1 MIKEKV
7 ALITGSSR
15 GIGKGAAIEL
25 ARSGASVIINYI
37 VDKKAA
43 ESVMEQIRAEGGR
56 ACTIQADV
64 SKPTDVERLVA
75 DATRIFGDISILV
88 NNAGIAKV
96 QSFEKV
102 SESDWDEIIRVN
114 LKSVF
119 LVTNAVLPSMRKHR
133 WGRIVNISSVA
144 AHTGGLVSP
153 QYTASKAG
161 ILGLTRYYAN
171 VLVREGITV
180 NAVAPAL
187 IETDMLKNTSLD
199 PKRIPVGRF
208 GTVDEVV
215 SAILF
220 LVQNEYVTG
229 QTIDINGGLYFH

>member
-1 MIKEKV
+1 MLEGKV

-15 GIGKGAAIEL
+15 GIGKGTALALAKAGAA
-25 ARSGASVIINYI
+25 VVINYI
-37 VDKKAA
+37 ADKAA
-43 ESVMEQIRAEGGR
+43 AQNVLAQVNAGGGR
-56 ACTIQADV
+56 ACIIQADV
-64 SKPTDVERLVA
+64 SKQADVERLVA
-75 DATRIFGDISILV
+75 ESSRVFGDIDILI

-119 LVTNAVLPSMRKHR
+119 LVTNAVAPAMRKRR

-161 ILGLTRYYAN
+161 IIGLTHYYAN

-187 IETDMLKNTSLD
+187 IETDMLKNTTLD
-199 PKRIPVGRF
+199 PKRIPLGRF

-215 SAILF
+215 SAVML
-220 LVQNEYVTG
+220 LVQNGFVTG
-229 QTIDINGGLYFH
+229 QTIDVNGGLYFR

>member
-1 MIKEKV
+1 MLKKKV
-7 ALITGSSR
+7 ALVTGSSR
-15 GIGKGAAIEL
+15 GIGRGAAIEL
-25 ARSGASVIINYI
+25 ARSGASVVINYI
-37 VDKKAA
+37 VDKTAA
-43 ESVMEQIRAEGGR
+43 ESVLEQIRAAGGSG
-56 ACTIQADV
+56 CIIQADV
-64 SKPTDVERLVA
+64 SKPADVERLVI
-75 DATRIFGDISILV
+75 DAARMFGDIDILV

-119 LVTNAVLPSMRKHR
+119 LVTAAVLPAMRKHH

-161 ILGLTRYYAN
+161 ILGLTRYFAN

-187 IETDMLKNTSLD
+187 IDTDMLKNTSLD

-220 LVQNEYVTG
+220 LVQNEFVTG

>member
-1 MIKEKV
+1 MLKGKV

-15 GIGKGAAIEL
+15 GIGRGAAIEL
-25 ARSGASVIINYI
+25 AKSGASVIINYI
-37 VDKKAA
+37 ADKAAA
-43 ESVMEQIRAEGGR
+43 ESVLKEINSGGGR
-56 ACTIQADV
+56 ACIIQADV
-64 SKPTDVERLVA
+64 SKPGDVERLVTESA
-75 DATRIFGDISILV
+75 RMFGDIDILI

-119 LVTNAVLPSMRKHR
+119 LVTNAVLPAMRKRR

-161 ILGLTRYYAN
+161 IIGLTRYYAN
-171 VLVREGITV
+171 VLVRERITV

-187 IETDMLKNTSLD
+187 IETDMLKNSKID
-199 PKRIPVGRF
+199 PKLIPLGRF
-208 GTVDEVV
+208 GTIDEVV
-215 SAILF
+215 SAVMF
-220 LVQNEYVTG
+220 LVQNEFVTG
-229 QTIDINGGLYFH
+229 QTIDVNGGLYFH

>member
-1 MIKEKV
+1 MLKGKV

-15 GIGKGAAIEL
+15 GIGRGAAIEL
-25 ARSGASVIINYI
+25 AKSCASVVINYI
-37 VDKKAA
+37 ADKAAA
-43 ESVMEQIRAEGGR
+43 ESVLKEINSGGGR
-56 ACTIQADV
+56 ACIIQADV
-64 SKPTDVERLVA
+64 SKPGDVERLVTESA
-75 DATRIFGDISILV
+75 RMFGDIDILI

-119 LVTNAVLPSMRKHR
+119 LVTNAVLPAMRKRR

-161 ILGLTRYYAN
+161 IIGLTRYYAN
-171 VLVREGITV
+171 VLVRERITV

-187 IETDMLKNTSLD
+187 IETDMLKNSKID
-199 PKRIPVGRF
+199 PKLIPLGRF
-208 GTVDEVV
+208 GTIYEVV
-215 SAILF
+215 SAVMF
-220 LVQNEYVTG
+220 LVQNEFVTG
-229 QTIDINGGLYFH
+229 QTIDVNGGLYFH